1 MIHKMRE
8 IDIINSKNDIENTAE
23 LIQKIIN
30 EQRAIRRKDLI
41 LETKNKSDIGIATI
55 NRHIR
60 ILLKQN
66 TIVQIRYP
74 DYKKY
79 GINKEDKKAVYLV
92 LASDTEQ
99 AKHYDTIIAALN
111 SEDSKV
117 MKNAMIEIESF
128 EDVKLLPG
136 QLSSISDALKTA
148 DLPTCYQIVR
158 VIWGHFEKLIFPS
171 NLKQFEENLITCFER
186 HRKSGISSENYNLRS
201 HILNILGEL
210 DNPIVIK
217 FLKLDIEEFN
227 LAFLNNI
234 QNQYSSFH
242 LGPIIQKYRT
252 ELFNFSHGL
261 PDDKK
266 TVLFSIRLS
275 LKNSTKVY
283 ERSIIRFKEKLI
295 EVKNIEIENSI

>member
-1 MIHKMRE
+1 MSK
-8 IDIINSKNDIENTAE
+8 IDIINSENDIETTAE

-30 EQRAIRRKDLI
+30 EQRAVRRKDLI
-41 LETKNKSDIGIATI
+41 LETKNRLDIGIATI
-55 NRHIR
+55 NRHIG

-79 GINKEDKKAVYLV
+79 GISKEDKKAVYLV

-99 AKHYDTIIAALN
+99 TKHYDTIITALN
-111 SEDSKV
+111 NEDPKI
-117 MKNAMIEIESF
+117 MKNSMIEIDSF
-128 EDVKLLPG
+128 EDVKLLPE
-136 QLSSISDALKTA
+136 QLRSISDALKTA
-148 DLPTCYQIVR
+148 DLPTCYQIVS

-186 HRKSGISSENYNLRS
+186 HRKSGISSENYNLRG
-201 HILNILGEL
+201 HILNMLGEL

-227 LAFLNNI
+227 TALGNL
-234 QNQYSSFH
+234 QTWYSSFH

-252 ELFNFSHGL
+252 ELFNFAHGL

-266 TVLFSIRLS
+266 TALFNIRLTS
-275 LKNSTKVY
+275 KNYAKIY
-283 ERSIIRFKEKLI
+283 DKNIIRFKEKLK
-295 EVKNIEIENSI
+295 EVKNTEIENSI